1 MREKDKSAI
10 TPQNVGA
17 LTKVVRTLR
26 LVWRLLIDPRVS
38 FLPKLIPIAAAIYVI
53 SPIDLIPDVILGLG
67 QLDDIGI
74 VVLAITLFVEFCPR
88 AIVEEHRKAI
98 KATAGLGA
106 TPDEDVIDGSYRE
119 VKGDEPK

>member
-38 FLPKLIPIAAAIYVI
+38 FLPKLIPVAAAIYVI